1 MKANKYYTPDIT
13 ELHVG
18 FEYETR
24 DRLSVLLESRKWN
37 HSTFNKFND
46 MKSIRMCLDTDRF
59 EIRVKHLDREDIEG
73 FGFEMNDIFKDN
85 TEKDLYYNNSVMTP
99 RGEQSVGVYHVPQT
113 MWCMIFFG
121 NKNDIGDWS
130 IEKMPNKTTIDFHT
144 NTVFAGQIRN
154 KSELK
159 RVLTQIGVI

>member
-13 ELHVG
+13 EFHVG

-59 EIRVKHLDREDIEG
+59 EIRVKHLDQEDIEG
-73 FGFEMNDIFKDN
+73 LLLPLGFEHEESYSKTEIKMINGSIWDKAVTVSLYNGIVCIKKYEFTGDENCRDN
-85 TEKDLYYNNSVMTP
+85 CWN
-99 RGEQSVGVYHVPQT
+99 
-113 MWCMIFFG
+113 
-121 NKNDIGDWS
+121 
-130 IEKMPNKTTIDFHT
+130 
-144 NTVFAGQIRN
+144 VFSGTIRN
-154 KSELK
+154 RSELK